1 MNILLMCMAGASTSL
16 VMNKMKAALTEDQK
30 DWKIEAHPFDRM
42 DEVVEN
48 FDVILIGPQIAYK
61 KKELLRKAAESGGVH
76 PVYIDQLS
84 GALAVKIERVAD
96 TVEANRLGLEMLR
109 RYCRLVRNDAHSGCS
124 QAVQKTLSYI
134 SLHLSGELSL
144 RSIAAA
150 LGFNATYLSAQ
161 FSRERGET
169 LTAYIHTLRLQ
180 TARRL
185 LDETDL
191 PVAEVAARVGM
202 VDVAYF
208 SRLFKKKYGLSPLRY
223 RARPAEG

>member
-1 MNILLMCMAGASTSL
+1 MSRGDYDAAVRHLGRFSIKNFTPRTGELLRDVKNML
-16 VMNKMKAALTEDQK
+16 
-30 DWKIEAHPFDRM
+30 I
-42 DEVVEN
+42 VVN
-48 FDVILIGPQIAYK
+48 T
-61 KKELLRKAAESGGVH
+61 LLRKAAESGGVH

>member
-1 MNILLMCMAGASTSL
+1 M
-16 VMNKMKAALTEDQK
+16 
-30 DWKIEAHPFDRM
+30 
-42 DEVVEN
+42 
-48 FDVILIGPQIAYK
+48 
-61 KKELLRKAAESGGVH
+61 
-76 PVYIDQLS
+76 YIDQLS

-109 RYCRLVRNDAHSGCS
+109 RYCRLVRNDAHSGYS